1 MLNHES
7 PYDDRTPDLID
18 RVRKL
23 REAAEQKMNAFGNP
37 AEYETEILRGR
48 NAPAE
53 TRNDTATGSATSNPQ
68 DGARP

>member
-1 MLNHES
+1 MLHEDQ
-7 PYDDRTPDLID
+7 YMDRTQDHVARI
-18 RVRKL
+18 REL

-48 NAPAE
+48 KAPAE
-53 TRNDTATGSATSNPQ
+53 TRNDAATGSATSSPW